1 MGINGQNLFIPL
13 LVKLIHLFYFHR
25 HLRLLMHRYCKGCVL
40 FLVSSVLGF
49 LILLTFGFPMSFW
62 TTLRQLFAQF
72 RLLQLLALDSYHAK
86 LLPLLLP
93 KVCVYRYIGAPEFPC
108 QKLSRIFFPVK
119 LIFPCQKI
127 FFPVNIFFPV
137 KFWLFSLSIFDEFFK
152 NNDYQPIPM

>member
-25 HLRLLMHRYCKGCVL
+25 HLRLLVHRYCKECVL

-93 KVCVYRYIGAPEFPC
+93 KVCVYRYIMVKLLATR
-108 QKLSRIFFPVK
+108 QKSGNYPLTYRCHYFPVSMLLTIS
-119 LIFPCQKI
+119 LIVLLNGFNFHCI
-127 FFPVNIFFPV
+127 FI
-137 KFWLFSLSIFDEFFK
+137 L
-152 NNDYQPIPM
+152 